1 MHLANRRWRVIGIA
15 RDIPSGVSE
24 MIVGEA
30 AEIDQALLGVS
41 VAFDLGCDVMSG
53 GVGGGDVSAAD
64 DVRLVIEL
72 KDAH

>member
-1 MHLANRRWRVIGIA
+1 
-15 RDIPSGVSE
+15 

-53 GVGGGDVSAAD
+53 GGGGGADVSAAD

-72 KDAH
+72 KGAH

>member
-15 RDIPSGVSE
+15 RDIPSDVSE

-53 GVGGGDVSAAD
+53 GGGGDDVSAAD

-72 KDAH
+72 KGAH

>member
-1 MHLANRRWRVIGIA
+1 
-15 RDIPSGVSE
+15 

-53 GVGGGDVSAAD
+53 GGGGDDVSAAD

-72 KDAH
+72 KGAH

>member
-1 MHLANRRWRVIGIA
+1 
-15 RDIPSGVSE
+15 